1 MIKNDF
7 LHNRKGEPVFL
18 TGLQCHNSSSG
29 TEMIDRTIKAI
40 KLHGGNL
47 LEAPVYWCETEPE
60 EDVYDFCLVRSLV
73 DKAKE
78 AGLYL
83 IPLWFG
89 ASKNGLFTYAPE
101 YIKTNP
107 GVYRLARNF
116 AGIPV
121 ESLSPHCRATLERDK
136 KAFEKVMEFLAEY
149 DKEGTVIAVQVEN
162 EVGLVHTDRDYSEE
176 AEIEFGQPVPEMLRG
191 IVLEDSG
198 SGEVCGQECSRREDS
213 GKDAVVYGEAYSR
226 REVSGKDTVCRAAGT
241 GGTRGNDRL
250 SWIGIFGRH
259 ANEAFCAWKHAS
271 YIKEMVEAGKE
282 KFQIPYL
289 MNVSIEINEY
299 EAPALCYV
307 SGGPVSRVL
316 DIWKATAPGIT
327 LFGPDIYLPAERD
340 YRKACR
346 AYARPDNP
354 LFIPETLNGGVGAAM
369 NILIAAAEYGAIGIC
384 CFGAESGIA
393 GDELLPEA
401 KEMAISMNALSSLA
415 PLLIKYR
422 GTGRVHAV
430 TQAEFSQWQ
439 YIKTEEYHITARF
452 LSNDPKPQHYFGSRI
467 NVNAP
472 ENKACMTCRGRC
484 LLIDCGEGE
493 FYLAGAGVCFS
504 FLRRPDPGDEI
515 PYAHLTSQLSGQLN
529 FLSIEEGHFEGG
541 RWVCEYKR
549 NGDEANYQLYVHE
562 GAVVRVRLNQRS
574 PFALEPP
581 GDSAGFCERS

>member
-1 MIKNDF
+1 MAFNDF

-29 TEMIDRTIKAI
+29 TEMIDRTISAVR
-40 KLHGGNL
+40 LYGGNL
-47 LEAPVYWCETEPE
+47 IEAPVYWCDIEPE
-60 EDVYDFCLVRSLV
+60 KDVYDMSLVRSLA

-101 YIKTNP
+101 YIKRNP
-107 GVYRLARNF
+107 EVYRLARNF

-136 KAFEKVMEFLAEY
+136 KAFARVMEFLAEY
-149 DKEGTVIAVQVEN
+149 DKDGTVIAVQVEN
-162 EVGLVHTDRDYSEE
+162 EVGLVHTDRDYSKE
-176 AEIEFGQPVPEMLRG
+176 AEYEYRQPVPENLWNV
-191 IVLEDSG
+191 VLEDSG
-198 SGEVCGQECSRREDS
+198 
-213 GKDAVVYGEAYSR
+213 
-226 REVSGKDTVCRAAGT
+226 REVSCPAGQN
-241 GGTRGNDRL
+241 RRH
-250 SWIGIFGRH
+250 SWADIFGRH

-271 YIKEMVEAGKE
+271 YIQEMTEAGKE
-282 KFQIPYL
+282 KFQVPYL
-289 MNVSIEINEY
+289 MNVSIEINEC

-307 SGGPVSRVL
+307 SGGPVSRVM
-316 DIWKATAPGIT
+316 DIWKITAPGIT

-393 GDELLPEA
+393 GGKLLPEA
-401 KEMAISMNALSSLA
+401 REAAMSMNILSSLA

-439 YIKTEEYHITARF
+439 YIKTEEYHIAARF

-467 NVNAP
+467 NLNAP
-472 ENKACMTCRGRC
+472 ENGSCMTCRGRC
-484 LLIDCGEGE
+484 LIIDCGQGE

-504 FLRRPDPGDEI
+504 FLRRPEIEDRI
-515 PYAHLTSQLSGQLN
+515 PYAHLTSCLSGQLN
-529 FLSIEEGHFEGG
+529 FLSIEEGHFDGNT
-541 RWVCEYKR
+541 WVCEYKR

-562 GAVVRVRLNQRS
+562 GSVIRVRLNTDIKW
-574 PFALEPP
+574 E
-581 GDSAGFCERS
+581 

>member
-1 MIKNDF
+1 MHILHGTGQVLNSSRRDKMIKNDF

-47 LEAPVYWCETEPE
+47 LEAP
-60 EDVYDFCLVRSLV
+60 
-73 DKAKE
+73 
-78 AGLYL
+78 
-83 IPLWFG
+83 
-89 ASKNGLFTYAPE
+89 
-101 YIKTNP
+101 
-107 GVYRLARNF
+107 
-116 AGIPV
+116 
-121 ESLSPHCRATLERDK
+121 
-136 KAFEKVMEFLAEY
+136 
-149 DKEGTVIAVQVEN
+149 
-162 EVGLVHTDRDYSEE
+162 
-176 AEIEFGQPVPEMLRG
+176 
-191 IVLEDSG
+191 
-198 SGEVCGQECSRREDS
+198 
-213 GKDAVVYGEAYSR
+213 
-226 REVSGKDTVCRAAGT
+226 
-241 GGTRGNDRL
+241 
-250 SWIGIFGRH
+250 
-259 ANEAFCAWKHAS
+259 
-271 YIKEMVEAGKE
+271 
-282 KFQIPYL
+282 
-289 MNVSIEINEY
+289 
-299 EAPALCYV
+299 ALCYV
-307 SGGPVSRVL
+307 SGGPVG
-316 DIWKATAPGIT
+316 AG
-327 LFGPDIYLPAERD
+327 YLEGHSTGDHSVWAGHLP
-340 YRKACR
+340 
-346 AYARPDNP
+346 
-354 LFIPETLNGGVGAAM
+354 
-369 NILIAAAEYGAIGIC
+369 AEYGAIGIS

-401 KEMAISMNALSSLA
+401 KEMAISMNVLSSLA

-467 NVNAP
+467 NVNAS

-574 PFALEPP
+574 PFVLEPP
-581 GDSAGFCERS
+581 GDSEGFCERP